1 MELEIRYCVM
11 WNYKPYAASMAES
24 IKTHLGLETTLTPGG
39 RGEFT
44 VWVNGKTV
52 VTKQGDDFP
61 PEDEIISAVKEAIH

>member
-1 MELEIRYCVM
+1 
-11 WNYKPYAASMAES
+11 MAES